1 MVEVIVLFAFAASVV
16 LTGLLR
22 AYALRRSL
30 LDVPNERSSHISAT
44 PRGGGLAIVLVVLA
58 VTGWLQQRQLL
69 PPGLALVLSGG
80 GAAVA
85 LIGWID
91 DHRSL
96 GAAVRAGTH
105 LLVAAWAVYVFGGV
119 AEIDLGFARLPLGVT
134 FGSALAVIAIAW
146 LINVYNFLDG
156 TDGYAASQAVCTA
169 LAGALLFHFAGK
181 DVLAILCATVVAASA
196 GFLVWNW
203 SPAKIFMGDVG
214 SYFLGY
220 VFGVLALFGEKSS
233 TVPAFLWF
241 ILLAVFFCDASLT
254 LLRRLLA
261 GERWYEAHRSH
272 AYQRLHQMGF
282 SHRRIATLLILV
294 NAVLLWP
301 LAWLATAHPD
311 FLLPS
316 FILSVLAMS
325 ALWIPI
331 QGGFAKHV
339 RQDPA

>member
-30 LDVPNERSSHISAT
+30 LDVPNERSSHVTTT

-58 VTGWLQQRQLL
+58 VTGWLQQHQLL
-69 PPGLALVLSGG
+69 PPGLAQVLFGG

-105 LLVAAWAVYVFGGV
+105 LLAAAWAVYVFGGV
-119 AEIDLGFARLPLGVT
+119 AEIDLGFARPTLGVT

-156 TDGYAASQAVCTA
+156 TDGYAGTQAVCAA
-169 LAGALLFHFAGK
+169 LAGVLLFHLAGQ
-181 DVLAILCATVVAASA
+181 VGLAMLCATVVAASA

-220 VFGVLALFGEKSS
+220 VFGVLALFGEKSAS
-233 TVPAFLWF
+233 VPAMVWVMLLGVF
-241 ILLAVFFCDASLT
+241 IWDATLT
-254 LLRRLLA
+254 LARRVLS

-282 SHRRIATLLILV
+282 SHRRIAFLLLAV
-294 NAVLLWP
+294 NGLWIWP
-301 LAWLATAHPD
+301 LTWAATVRPG
-311 FLLPS
+311 FLLTAS
-316 FILSVLAMS
+316 VSSAVVLAG
-325 ALWIPI
+325 LWFAI
-331 QGGFAKHV
+331 QRRFAE
-339 RQDPA
+339 RAR